1 LRKVLAAV
9 AVAAGV
15 FLLAGGGEALAAHCF
30 PANKPDG
37 AGNIGDVIVNL
48 ATGQV
53 TEPTNPGGRTA
64 GGFADVWLDTNG
76 DGAGDIQVANDVFVL
91 NNGKPSVG
99 NPALGE
105 PAALPEG
112 ARNSGPGDNLCDGKG
127 VDDVEG
133 CPP

>member
-1 LRKVLAAV
+1 MRKVLAAV

-64 GGFADVWLDTNG
+64 GGFAESGWTLTG
-76 DGAGDIQVANDVFVL
+76 M
-91 NNGKPSVG
+91 
-99 NPALGE
+99 
-105 PAALPEG
+105 
-112 ARNSGPGDNLCDGKG
+112 ARATSRSLMMSSY
-127 VDDVEG
+127 
-133 CPP
+133 